1 MYVKERERALDDN
14 SDCSVKKRVQK
25 KKKRNLKVWTAYV
38 FYTQVYVTEHI
49 PFTLRKRE
57 REEGN

>member
-1 MYVKERERALDDN
+1 MRERERALDDD

-25 KKKRNLKVWTAYV
+25 EKKKRNLKVWTANV
-38 FYTQVYVTEHI
+38 FYTEVYITEHI

-57 REEGN
+57 REEGS